1 MSRLSTLF
9 IFALILLQI
18 SCKRSPTEPE
28 FKNPREYS
36 WDATMLAYPN
46 SSSTAMYSLWA
57 SSPTNVYVSG
67 FSMISGLQGAMYHYD
82 GKQWTSVLLPSGDY
96 NYLWQM
102 RGFGPDDIWVAGAQL
117 YPDPKL
123 DSAVVLH
130 YDGRHWK
137 SMLPWHMGSRGLKS
151 VWGTSSQNMFFGSSD
166 GRVIHYD
173 GIKWSVDTLYPGLFI
188 SAIGGDERQMFA
200 VGNTWKGTLDDS
212 VLCFVRNGTQWS
224 LLDMQ
229 YRSQHSSD
237 PRFGLYAVYTPAPG
251 VYYSCAAFAIF
262 QWETDRWVQV
272 YSTRATIIRMGG
284 TGPDNILA
292 VGWQEGPVIF
302 HWDGSTWEQIALP
315 DGLVPSDVA
324 LYGVWTNGREAF
336 AIGNNYGVSYV
347 LHGK

>member
-1 MSRLSTLF
+1 
-9 IFALILLQI
+9 
-18 SCKRSPTEPE
+18 
-28 FKNPREYS
+28 
-36 WDATMLAYPN
+36 
-46 SSSTAMYSLWA
+46 MYSLWA